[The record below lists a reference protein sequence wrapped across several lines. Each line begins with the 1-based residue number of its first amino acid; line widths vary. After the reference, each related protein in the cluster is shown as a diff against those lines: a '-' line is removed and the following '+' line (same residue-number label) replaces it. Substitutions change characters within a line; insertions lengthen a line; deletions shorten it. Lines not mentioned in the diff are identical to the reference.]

1 MTYTKYSASGNDF
14 VIFHS
19 FVEKDFTNDAI
30 RLCNRTE
37 GIGADGFVAILPC
50 DTADFKWQFY
60 NSDGSDAA
68 MCGNATRAVAHYAYN
83 NNLAPSKMKFLTKAG
98 IIESEVF
105 VSNQNNDEDKNVVQT
120 QMTKPKVIK
129 EPFEQEGFTWY
140 LIDTGVPH
148 LVCIVDDLEKY
159 DHDLCSKMRYE
170 YNANVNFA
178 KVENAKNKKIL
189 KVRTYERGVE
199 GETKACGT
207 GMVACFLRAFDL
219 NLVENKTFVYP
230 ISGEELSVSKI
241 EEKIYFKGA
250 VKKVF
255 TTTIE

>member
-19 FVEKDFTNDAI
+19 FIEKDFTQDAI

-50 DTADFKWQFY
+50 NEADFKWQFK
-60 NSDGSDAA
+60 NSDGSSAA

-83 NNLAPSKMKFLTKAG
+83 NNLAASKMKFLTEAG
-98 IIESEVF
+98 IIESEV
-105 VSNQNNDEDKNVVQT
+105 SKNIVQT
-120 QMTKPKVIK
+120 QMTKPIIIK
-129 EPFEQEGFTWY
+129 EPFEQEELTWY

-148 LVCIVDDLEKY
+148 LVTIVDDLEKY
-159 DHDLCSKMRYE
+159 DHNLCSKMRYE

-178 KVENAKNKKIL
+178 KVEDSKNGKIL

-199 GETKACGT
+199 GETLACGT
-207 GMVACFLRAFDL
+207 GMVACFLRANDL
-219 NLVENKTFVYP
+219 GLIENRSFVYP
-230 ISGEELSVSKI
+230 KSNEELTISKI
-241 EEKIYFKGA
+241 DDKIYFKGA
-250 VKKVF
+250 VKRIF

>member
-1 MTYTKYSASGNDF
+1 MTYAKYSASGNDF

-19 FVEKDFTNDAI
+19 FIEKDFTQDAI

-83 NNLAPSKMKFLTKAG
+83 NNIANSKMSFLTQAG
-98 IIESEVF
+98 IIESLVEG
-105 VSNQNNDEDKNVVQT
+105 NVVET
-120 QMTKPKVIK
+120 QMTEPKIIK

-148 LVCIVDDLEKY
+148 LVTLVDDLEKY
-159 DHDLCSKMRYE
+159 DHDLSAKMRYE
-170 YNANVNFA
+170 HNANVNYA
-178 KVENAKNKKIL
+178 KVENGII

-199 GETKACGT
+199 GETLACGT
-207 GMVACFLRAFDL
+207 GMVACF
-219 NLVENKTFVYP
+219 K
-230 ISGEELSVSKI
+230 SK
-241 EEKIYFKGA
+241 
-250 VKKVF
+250 
-255 TTTIE
+255 